1 MFNVVVKTALKTLLG
16 VIIALLLAFAIAS
29 LGFPG
34 SMASLFENWGNYSL
48 ATGYASLSY
57 SYSGNAEDLARCFQD
72 SVLAG
77 NDGDIVR
84 YGEEL
89 YAHKDFA
96 DVCES
101 KNEQLGTISGKVKIE
116 YKQYVYGSVACA
128 KYNQDGIKSAIE
140 TANAAM
146 DDIVGFPENNALA
159 QLALRV
165 ISKAD
170 VDGAAELL
178 KEIEK
183 HHTDSI
189 YYQAVKEQL
198 LKIANS

>member
-16 VIIALLLAFAIAS
+16 VIIALLIAFAIAS

-89 YAHKDFA
+89 Y
-96 DVCES
+96 ES
-101 KNEQLGTISGKVKIE
+101 KNEPLGTISGKVKID

-146 DDIVGFPENNALA
+146 DDAVGFPENNALA

-165 ISKAD
+165 IAKAD

>member
-16 VIIALLLAFAIAS
+16 VIIALLIAFAIAS

-84 YGEEL
+84 S
-89 YAHKDFA
+89 AKSF
-96 DVCES
+96 
-101 KNEQLGTISGKVKIE
+101 TPTKILPT
-116 YKQYVYGSVACA
+116 SA
-128 KYNQDGIKSAIE
+128 KAKTNSWVQSA
-140 TANAAM
+140 
-146 DDIVGFPENNALA
+146 
-159 QLALRV
+159 
-165 ISKAD
+165 
-170 VDGAAELL
+170 
-178 KEIEK
+178 EK
-183 HHTDSI
+183 
-189 YYQAVKEQL
+189 
-198 LKIANS
+198 